1 MIFGDHRPFSIMNY
15 GPESTLT
22 DTDRQDLTALYQAVW
37 QGQLT
42 AVNGTPIQL
51 VKPYHTL
58 RM

>member
-1 MIFGDHRPFSIMNY
+1 MIFGDHEHFSIMNY

-22 DTDRQDLTALYQAVW
+22 DTDRQDLTNLYQAAW
-37 QGQLT
+37 QKQLT

-58 RM
+58 RT